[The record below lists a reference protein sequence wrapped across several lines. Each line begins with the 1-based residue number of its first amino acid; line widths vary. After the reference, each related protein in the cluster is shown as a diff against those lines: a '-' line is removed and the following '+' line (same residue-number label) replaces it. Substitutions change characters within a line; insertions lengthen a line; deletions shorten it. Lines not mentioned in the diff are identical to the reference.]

1 MTTATGRTCTLA
13 YSFAPADAEVA
24 RAGASARLEG
34 VNKPELLPKEYTT
47 VIDVAGFLTPGE
59 VSLPAC
65 RVLTPD
71 QAVDCWTVS
80 NVELIGLQPV
90 WVPALLLTGA

>member
-1 MTTATGRTCTLA
+1 MIGRTYTDA
-13 YSFAPADAEVA
+13 YSSAPADAEVA

-59 VSLPAC
+59 VGLSAILVPE
-65 RVLTPD
+65 
-71 QAVDCWTVS
+71 QAVDCWTVAVYRWS
-80 NVELIGLQPV
+80 DIRPCGIQL
-90 WVPALLLTGA
+90 